1 MYNNIN
7 RIPLYLNLP
16 SSNKAH
22 KNFFMPNRI
31 ALTRWFFVL
40 TSVVII
46 SLILWN
52 TYQFFTQLKDNER
65 NKMTIWAAAFEE
77 FQQVSISNKDWNS
90 KLILSVL
97 QSNTTT
103 PMILHT
109 HKEDKYDVNNLDS
122 LLLRDASKRDQLIE
136 QFKSEYKPIEVMY
149 KDTVLQ
155 TIYYGNSPIINKIK
169 YYPAALIV
177 IILLFFLAIYFFYQ
191 TSKSAEQNKLWAGM
205 AKETAHQIGT
215 PLSSLTGWT
224 EILKEEK
231 VNPEYITEIDKDI
244 SRLKTITERFSKIG
258 SIPKLEKVDL
268 VFETQQS
275 FDYLKSRSSKLIE
288 FEIKTPREPIYVN
301 LNPQLYGW
309 TIENLFKNSIDA
321 MRGQGKIT
329 LEIIQEPKR
338 ALIRIS
344 DTGKGISKMD
354 FKKIFTPGYTTKKR
368 GWGLGLSLAKR
379 IIHDYHKG
387 KIYVLKSVKNEG
399 TTFEISL
406 PKT

>member
-1 MYNNIN
+1 
-7 RIPLYLNLP
+7 
-16 SSNKAH
+16 
-22 KNFFMPNRI
+22 MPNKI
-31 ALTRWFFVL
+31 ALTRWFFLL

-52 TYQFFTQLKDNER
+52 TYQFFTQLKENER
-65 NKMTIWAAAFEE
+65 NKMTIWAAAFQE
-77 FQQVSISNKDWNS
+77 FQEVEITNKDWNS

-122 LLLRDASKRDQLIE
+122 LLIKDPEKRDRLIE
-136 QFKSEYKPIEVMY
+136 QFKSEYMPIEIMY

-258 SIPKLEKVDL
+258 SIPKLENCDL

-275 FDYLKSRSSKLIE
+275 FDYLKSRSSKLIK
-288 FEIKTPREPIYVN
+288 FEIKIPKEPIYVD

-329 LEIIQEPKR
+329 LEIIQEPKK

-344 DTGKGISKMD
+344 DSGKGIPKRD
-354 FKKIFTPGYTTKKR
+354 FKKIFNPGYTTKKR
-368 GWGLGLSLAKR
+368 GLGLGLSLAKR
-379 IIHDYHKG
+379 IIQDYHKG

-406 PKT
+406 PKSS